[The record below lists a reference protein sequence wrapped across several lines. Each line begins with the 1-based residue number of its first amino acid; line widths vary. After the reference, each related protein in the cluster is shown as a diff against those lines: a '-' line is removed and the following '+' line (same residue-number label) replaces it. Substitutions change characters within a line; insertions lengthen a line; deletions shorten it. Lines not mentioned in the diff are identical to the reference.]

1 MIADLVSSWRANG
14 SFDKTQS
21 SVWRSI
27 NERNTLASITV
38 SMFFDSGGSPHSA
51 VDDHNLATDPDGY
64 VLEEIILS
72 GSWAEAQEV
81 YFELLP
87 EIELLTQQL
96 VEAF

>member
-51 VDDHNLATDPDGY
+51 VDDHNFATDPEGY
-64 VLEEIILS
+64 VLEEIVHNEA
-72 GSWAEAQEV
+72 WAEAQEV

-87 EIELLTQQL
+87 EIKLLTQQL
-96 VEAF
+96 VEVF

>member
-14 SFDKTQS
+14 SFDKTKS

-27 NERNTLASITV
+27 NERNTLVSIAV

-51 VDDHNLATDPDGY
+51 VDDHNFATDPDGY
-64 VLEEIILS
+64 VLEEIVYIEA
-72 GSWAEAQEV
+72 WAEAQEV

>member
-1 MIADLVSSWRANG
+1 MIKELVSSWRANG
-14 SFDKTQS
+14 SFDNTQS

-38 SMFFDSGGSPHSA
+38 SMFFDSGGSSHSA
-51 VDDHNLATDPDGY
+51 VDDHNFATDPEGC
-64 VLEEIILS
+64 VLKEIVHNEA
-72 GSWAEAQEV
+72 WAEAQEV

-96 VEAF
+96 VEVF

>member
-14 SFDKTQS
+14 SFDKAQS

-51 VDDHNLATDPDGY
+51 VDVHNFATDLEGC
-64 VLEEIILS
+64 VLEEIVYNEA
-72 GSWAEAQEV
+72 WAEAQEV

-87 EIELLTQQL
+87 EIDFLTQQL
-96 VEAF
+96 VGEF

>member
-1 MIADLVSSWRANG
+1 MIADLVSYWRANG

-27 NERNTLASITV
+27 NERNTLVSITV

-51 VDDHNLATDPDGY
+51 VDDHNFATDPEGC
-64 VLEEIILS
+64 VLEEIVYNE
-72 GSWAEAQEV
+72 SWAEAQEV

>member
-1 MIADLVSSWRANG
+1 MSTWRANG

-51 VDDHNLATDPDGY
+51 VDDHNFATDPEGC
-64 VLEEIILS
+64 VLEEIVYNE
-72 GSWAEAQEV
+72 SWSEAQEI
-81 YFELLP
+81 YFQLLP

-96 VEAF
+96 VEVF

>member
-14 SFDKTQS
+14 WFDKTQS

-38 SMFFDSGGSPHSA
+38 SRFFDSGGSPYSA
-51 VDDHNLATDPDGY
+51 VDKHNFATDPEGC
-64 VLEEIILS
+64 VLEEIVYNEA
-72 GSWAEAQEV
+72 WAEAQEV

-87 EIELLTQQL
+87 EIKLLTQQL
-96 VEAF
+96 VEVF

>member
-27 NERNTLASITV
+27 NERNTLASMTV
-38 SMFFDSGGSPHSA
+38 SLFSDSDRTPHNA
-51 VDDHNLATDPDGY
+51 VDDHNFAADPEGY
-64 VLEEIILS
+64 VLEEIIYN
-72 GSWAEAQEV
+72 GSWGEAQEV
-81 YFELLP
+81 YFQLLP

-96 VEAF
+96 VGEF

>member
-14 SFDKTQS
+14 SFDNTQS
-21 SVWRSI
+21 NVWRSI

-38 SMFFDSGGSPHSA
+38 STFFDSGGSPHSA
-51 VDDHNLATDPDGY
+51 VDNHNFATDPEGC
-64 VLEEIILS
+64 VLEEIVYNE
-72 GSWAEAQEV
+72 SWAVAQEV

>member
-14 SFDKTQS
+14 SFGKAQS

-27 NERNTLASITV
+27 NERNTLVSITV

-51 VDDHNLATDPDGY
+51 VDDHNFATDPEGC
-64 VLEEIILS
+64 VLEEIVYNE
-72 GSWAEAQEV
+72 SWAEAQEV

-87 EIELLTQQL
+87 EIKLLTQQL
-96 VEAF
+96 VEVF

>member
-51 VDDHNLATDPDGY
+51 VDDHNFATDPEGC
-64 VLEEIILS
+64 VLEEIVYNESL
-72 GSWAEAQEV
+72 AEAQEV

>member
-51 VDDHNLATDPDGY
+51 VDDHNFATDPEGC
-64 VLEEIILS
+64 VLEEIVHNE
-72 GSWAEAQEV
+72 SWAEAQEV

-87 EIELLTQQL
+87 EINLLTQQL
-96 VEAF
+96 VEVF

>member
-1 MIADLVSSWRANG
+1 MIEDLVSSWRANG
-14 SFDKTQS
+14 SFDNTQS

-51 VDDHNLATDPDGY
+51 VGDHNFATDPEGY
-64 VLEEIILS
+64 VLEEIVHNEA
-72 GSWAEAQEV
+72 WAEAQEI

-87 EIELLTQQL
+87 EINLLTQQI
-96 VEAF
+96 VEVF

>member
-1 MIADLVSSWRANG
+1 MIADLVSSWRANE

-27 NERNTLASITV
+27 NERNTLASITF

-51 VDDHNLATDPDGY
+51 VDVHNFATDPEGC
-64 VLEEIILS
+64 VLEEIVYNEA
-72 GSWAEAQEV
+72 WAEAQEV

-87 EIELLTQQL
+87 EIDFLTQQL
-96 VEAF
+96 VGEF

>member
-1 MIADLVSSWRANG
+1 MIADLVSSWRTNG
-14 SFDKTQS
+14 SFDNTQS

-27 NERNTLASITV
+27 NERNTLLSITV

-51 VDDHNLATDPDGY
+51 VDDHNFATDPEGY
-64 VLEEIILS
+64 VLEEIVYNEPQ
-72 GSWAEAQEV
+72 AEAQEV

>member
-27 NERNTLASITV
+27 NERNTLVSITV
-38 SMFFDSGGSPHSA
+38 SRFFDSDCTQHNA
-51 VDDHNLATDPDGY
+51 VDKHNFATDPEGC
-64 VLEEIILS
+64 VLEEIVYNEA
-72 GSWAEAQEV
+72 WAEAQEV

-87 EIELLTQQL
+87 EIDFLTQQL

>member
-14 SFDKTQS
+14 SFDKAQS

-27 NERNTLASITV
+27 NERNTLVSITF

-51 VDDHNLATDPDGY
+51 VNDHNFATDPEGC
-64 VLEEIILS
+64 VLEEIIHNEA
-72 GSWAEAQEV
+72 WAEAQEV

-87 EIELLTQQL
+87 EIKLLTQQL
-96 VEAF
+96 VEVF

>member
-27 NERNTLASITV
+27 NERNTLASMTV
-38 SMFFDSGGSPHSA
+38 SMFFDSGGTPHNA
-51 VDDHNLATDPDGY
+51 VDVHNFATDPEGY
-64 VLEEIILS
+64 VLEEIVHNEA
-72 GSWAEAQEV
+72 WAEAQEV

-87 EIELLTQQL
+87 EIKLLTQQL
-96 VEAF
+96 VEVF

>member
-1 MIADLVSSWRANG
+1 MIADLVSSWRAKG
-14 SFDKTQS
+14 SFDKAQS

-27 NERNTLASITV
+27 NERNTRASITV

-51 VDDHNLATDPDGY
+51 VGDHNFATDPDGY
-64 VLEEIILS
+64 VLEEIVYIEA
-72 GSWAEAQEV
+72 WAEAQEV

>member
-27 NERNTLASITV
+27 NERNTLASMTV

-51 VDDHNLATDPDGY
+51 VDVHNFATDPEGC
-64 VLEEIILS
+64 VLEEIVYNEA
-72 GSWAEAQEV
+72 WAEAQEV

-87 EIELLTQQL
+87 EIDFLTQQL
-96 VEAF
+96 VGEF

>member
-1 MIADLVSSWRANG
+1 MIKELVSSWRAKG
-14 SFDKTQS
+14 SFDNTQS

-38 SMFFDSGGSPHSA
+38 SMFFDSDGSPHSA
-51 VDDHNLATDPDGY
+51 VHVHNFATDPEGC
-64 VLEEIILS
+64 VLEEIVHNAA
-72 GSWAEAQEV
+72 WAVAQEV